1 MDLKGN
7 SIYNANGTEIVKL
20 YHRSGAILAETPYKN
35 GKRNGIDKN
44 FYESGTLWYDIPYVD
59 GNKHGI
65 EHIYYTSGSIMCE
78 VPYKYGIKHGVEKYY
93 DKYNSNILSATLYD
107 NGKKVSSIG
116 CVMACWWK
124 TTVKG
129 TFIDTTE
136 A

>member
-44 FYESGTLWYDIPYVD
+44 FYESGSLWYDIPYVD

-78 VPYKYGIKHGVEKYY
+78 IPYKYGIKHGVEKYY

-107 NGKKVSSIG
+107 NGKQVLSMGLDGKG
-116 CVMACWWK
+116 WK